1 MAAAQVAAAQAAA
14 AKEATT
20 AQLKDAAF
28 GGDEE
33 KARAALAAGADLEA
47 KYKVG
52 GGGLGRAWRGAFD
65 YFVCMM

>member
-14 AKEATT
+14 AKEAAT

-33 KARAALAAGADLEA
+33 KAIAALAAGADLEA
-47 KYKVG
+47 KDKVEWGDMGRATWG
-52 GGGLGRAWRGAFD
+52 GGPSILSFA
-65 YFVCMM
+65 

>member
-14 AKEATT
+14 AKEAAT

-52 GGGLGRAWRGAFD
+52 GGGWEGPGGGPSIISFA
-65 YFVCMM
+65 